1 MEEAQHVLQP
11 GLPRRRLITPPQVK
25 LTNSLMKPMT
35 PTKIL
40 SLLNLMVLMSL
51 TNMRKLKI

>member
-11 GLPRRRLITPPQVK
+11 GLPRRRLATTPQVK

-51 TNMRKLKI
+51 TYMRKLKI